1 MLKQKEWIDIIV
13 AKTNCSKKEAK
24 VYYDAVFDSIKEGLV
39 ANETIK
45 IAGLGIFKL
54 RKTAAKEQINLVT
67 GKAEI
72 VPEHNVITFK
82 PYFEIDPK
90 PEAIEIESDVTEE
103 VIANNSPSADEI
115 VVDEEY
121 TVSDDA
127 NEEEVIEEEEASVEE
142 VVENEANEE
151 AVENEDNEEA
161 NDEATIDE
169 PSTTAEETNNDE
181 IVNNDIT
188 WLYNGKECTTEN
200 VMHLLKQETDLD
212 DADIAAAIKVVVDKM
227 HEANKTVCKI
237 KEEKDRFDF
246 VIVK

>member
-24 VYYDAVFDSIKEGLV
+24 VFYDAVFSGIKEGLV

-90 PEAIEIESDVTEE
+90 PEAIEIESDVTEAISLDTPAIEDETIDEDATEDE
-103 VIANNSPSADEI
+103 V
-115 VVDEEY
+115 
-121 TVSDDA
+121 
-127 NEEEVIEEEEASVEE
+127 NE
-142 VVENEANEE
+142 EE
-151 AVENEDNEEA
+151 AVEEEVAEEEVEEEKTEEEA
-161 NDEATIDE
+161 E
-169 PSTTAEETNNDE
+169 TTEEKAEEVKSPLDEVMDNDLVWVYNNQ
-181 IVNNDIT
+181 N
-188 WLYNGKECTTEN
+188 CTTEN
-200 VMHLLKQETDLD
+200 VIHLLKQETDLD
-212 DADIAAAIKVVVDKM
+212 EADIAAAIKVVVDKM
-227 HEANKTVCKI
+227 HEANKTTCKI

>member
-24 VYYDAVFDSIKEGLV
+24 VFYDAVFSGIKEGLV

-67 GKAEI
+67 KQAEI

-90 PEAIEIESDVTEE
+90 PEAIEIESDVTEA
-103 VIANNSPSADEI
+103 VSVDTPVLADEE
-115 VVDEEY
+115 VVDEA
-121 TVSDDA
+121 SDEEEVEA
-127 NEEEVIEEEEASVEE
+127 NEEETEEEVADEEVSEEENETEESKEETTEEVEATEEPVEE
-142 VVENEANEE
+142 K
-151 AVENEDNEEA
+151 
-161 NDEATIDE
+161 
-169 PSTTAEETNNDE
+169 AEEVKSPLDEVMDNDLVWVYNNQ
-181 IVNNDIT
+181 N
-188 WLYNGKECTTEN
+188 CTTEN
-200 VMHLLKQETDLD
+200 VIHLLKQETDLD
-212 DADIAAAIKVVVDKM
+212 EADIASAIKVVIDKM
-227 HEANKTVCKI
+227 HEANKTTCKI

-246 VIVK
+246 VIIK

>member
-24 VYYDAVFDSIKEGLV
+24 LYYDAVFAGIKEGLI

-67 GKAEI
+67 KQAEI

-82 PYFEIDPK
+82 PYFEVDPK
-90 PEAIEIESDVTEE
+90 PEAIEIESDETEAVLANAPISTDENISDE
-103 VIANNSPSADEI
+103 VNEEAD
-115 VVDEEY
+115 
-121 TVSDDA
+121 
-127 NEEEVIEEEEASVEE
+127 EEEVIEEEEAEVEETIENGNDEESVEE
-142 VVENEANEE
+142 NKEANEV
-151 AVENEDNEEA
+151 VE
-161 NDEATIDE
+161 E
-169 PSTTAEETNNDE
+169 PTEETSEVDEKALNNEVID
-181 IVNNDIT
+181 NDLI
-188 WLYNGKECTTEN
+188 WLYNGKNCTTEN

-227 HEANKTVCKI
+227 HEANKTTCKI

>member
-24 VYYDAVFDSIKEGLV
+24 VFYDAVFSGIKEGLV

-90 PEAIEIESDVTEE
+90 PEAIEIESDVTEAVSVDTPVLDNE
-103 VIANNSPSADEI
+103 E
-115 VVDEEY
+115 VVDE
-121 TVSDDA
+121 VSDEEVEATEEETTTEEEDVEESVTEEETVEEETTTEEPVEEKV
-127 NEEEVIEEEEASVEE
+127 EEEVKSPLDE
-142 VVENEANEE
+142 VM
-151 AVENEDNEEA
+151 DN
-161 NDEATIDE
+161 DLVWVY
-169 PSTTAEETNNDE
+169 NNQ
-181 IVNNDIT
+181 N
-188 WLYNGKECTTEN
+188 CTTEN
-200 VMHLLKQETDLD
+200 VIHLLKQETDLD
-212 DADIAAAIKVVVDKM
+212 EADIASAIKVVVDKM
-227 HEANKTVCKI
+227 HAANKTTCKI

-246 VIVK
+246 VIIK

>member
-24 VYYDAVFDSIKEGLV
+24 LYYDAVFAGIKEGLV

-67 GKAEI
+67 KQAEI

-90 PEAIEIESDVTEE
+90 PEAIEIESDETEAVPVDTPISTEE
-103 VIANNSPSADEI
+103 NINDE
-115 VVDEEY
+115 VDEVNDEA
-121 TVSDDA
+121 D
-127 NEEEVIEEEEASVEE
+127 EEEVIEEEEAEVEETIENGNDEESVEE
-142 VVENEANEE
+142 NEESNEVVEEPAKETNEE
-151 AVENEDNEEA
+151 AVNNEIIDN
-161 NDEATIDE
+161 DLI
-169 PSTTAEETNNDE
+169 
-181 IVNNDIT
+181 
-188 WLYNGKECTTEN
+188 WLYNGKNCTTEN
-200 VMHLLKQETDLD
+200 VMHLLKQETDSD

-227 HEANKTVCKI
+227 HEANKTTCKI

>member
-24 VYYDAVFDSIKEGLV
+24 LYYDAVFDGIKEGLI

-54 RKTAAKEQINLVT
+54 RKTAAKEQISLVT
-67 GKAEI
+67 KQAEI

-82 PYFEIDPK
+82 PYFEVDPK
-90 PEAIEIESDVTEE
+90 PEAIEIESDETEAVLADAPISTDENISDE
-103 VIANNSPSADEI
+103 VNEEAD
-115 VVDEEY
+115 
-121 TVSDDA
+121 
-127 NEEEVIEEEEASVEE
+127 EEEVIEEEEAEVEEAIENGNDEESVEE
-142 VVENEANEE
+142 SEEANEV
-151 AVENEDNEEA
+151 VE
-161 NDEATIDE
+161 E
-169 PSTTAEETNNDE
+169 PAEETSEVNEKELNNEVID
-181 IVNNDIT
+181 NDLV
-188 WLYNGKECTTEN
+188 WLYNGKNCTTEN

-227 HEANKTVCKI
+227 HEANKTTCKI

>member
-24 VYYDAVFDSIKEGLV
+24 LYYDAVFAGIKEGLI

-67 GKAEI
+67 KQAEI

-82 PYFEIDPK
+82 PYFEVDPK
-90 PEAIEIESDVTEE
+90 PEAIEIESDETEAVLANAPISTDENISDE
-103 VIANNSPSADEI
+103 VNEEAD
-115 VVDEEY
+115 
-121 TVSDDA
+121 
-127 NEEEVIEEEEASVEE
+127 EEEVIEEEEAEVEEAIENGNDEESVEE
-142 VVENEANEE
+142 NKEANEV
-151 AVENEDNEEA
+151 VE
-161 NDEATIDE
+161 E
-169 PSTTAEETNNDE
+169 PTEETSEVDEKALNNEVID
-181 IVNNDIT
+181 NDLI
-188 WLYNGKECTTEN
+188 WLYNGKNCTTEN

-227 HEANKTVCKI
+227 HEANKTTCKI

>member
-24 VYYDAVFDSIKEGLV
+24 LYYDAVFDGIKEGLI

-67 GKAEI
+67 KQAEI

-82 PYFEIDPK
+82 PYFEVDPK
-90 PEAIEIESDVTEE
+90 PEAIEIESDETEAVLADAPISTDENISDE
-103 VIANNSPSADEI
+103 VNEEAD
-115 VVDEEY
+115 
-121 TVSDDA
+121 
-127 NEEEVIEEEEASVEE
+127 EEEVIEEEEAEVEEAIENGNDEESVEE
-142 VVENEANEE
+142 SEEATEVVE
-151 AVENEDNEEA
+151 
-161 NDEATIDE
+161 E
-169 PSTTAEETNNDE
+169 PAEETSEVNEKELNNEVID
-181 IVNNDIT
+181 NDLV
-188 WLYNGKECTTEN
+188 WLYNGKNCTTEN

-227 HEANKTVCKI
+227 HEANKTTCKI

>member
-24 VYYDAVFDSIKEGLV
+24 LYYDAVFDGIKEGLI

-67 GKAEI
+67 KQAEI

-82 PYFEIDPK
+82 PYFEVDPK
-90 PEAIEIESDVTEE
+90 PEAIEIESDETEAVLSDAPISTDENISDE
-103 VIANNSPSADEI
+103 VNEEAD
-115 VVDEEY
+115 
-121 TVSDDA
+121 
-127 NEEEVIEEEEASVEE
+127 EEEVIEEEEAEVEEAIENGNDKESVEE
-142 VVENEANEE
+142 SEEANEV
-151 AVENEDNEEA
+151 VE
-161 NDEATIDE
+161 E
-169 PSTTAEETNNDE
+169 PTEETSDVNEKELNNEVID
-181 IVNNDIT
+181 NDLV
-188 WLYNGKECTTEN
+188 WLYNGKNCTTEN

-227 HEANKTVCKI
+227 HEANKTTCKI

>member
-24 VYYDAVFDSIKEGLV
+24 LYYDAVFDGIKEGLI

-67 GKAEI
+67 KQAEI
-72 VPEHNVITFK
+72 VPEHHVITFK
-82 PYFEIDPK
+82 PYFEVDPK
-90 PEAIEIESDVTEE
+90 PEAIEIESDETEAVLANAPISTDENISDE
-103 VIANNSPSADEI
+103 VNEEAD
-115 VVDEEY
+115 
-121 TVSDDA
+121 
-127 NEEEVIEEEEASVEE
+127 EEEVIEEEEAEVEEAIENGNDKESVEE
-142 VVENEANEE
+142 NKEANEV
-151 AVENEDNEEA
+151 VE
-161 NDEATIDE
+161 E
-169 PSTTAEETNNDE
+169 PTEETSEVDEKALNNEVID
-181 IVNNDIT
+181 NDLI
-188 WLYNGKECTTEN
+188 WLYNGKNCTTEN

-227 HEANKTVCKI
+227 HEANKTTCKI

>member
-24 VYYDAVFDSIKEGLV
+24 LYYDAVFDGIKEGLI

-67 GKAEI
+67 KQAEI

-82 PYFEIDPK
+82 PYFEVDPK
-90 PEAIEIESDVTEE
+90 PEAIEIESDETEAVLADAPISTDENISDE
-103 VIANNSPSADEI
+103 VNEEAD
-115 VVDEEY
+115 
-121 TVSDDA
+121 
-127 NEEEVIEEEEASVEE
+127 EEEVIEEEEAEVEEAIENGNDKESVEE
-142 VVENEANEE
+142 SEEANEV
-151 AVENEDNEEA
+151 VE
-161 NDEATIDE
+161 E
-169 PSTTAEETNNDE
+169 PAEETSEVNEKELNNEVID
-181 IVNNDIT
+181 NDLV
-188 WLYNGKECTTEN
+188 WLYNGKNCTTEN

-227 HEANKTVCKI
+227 HEANKTTCKI

>member
-24 VYYDAVFDSIKEGLV
+24 LYYDAVFDGIKEGLI

-67 GKAEI
+67 KQAEI

-82 PYFEIDPK
+82 PYFEVDPK
-90 PEAIEIESDVTEE
+90 PEAIEIESDETEAVLADAPISTDENISDE
-103 VIANNSPSADEI
+103 VNEEAD
-115 VVDEEY
+115 
-121 TVSDDA
+121 
-127 NEEEVIEEEEASVEE
+127 EEEVIEEEEAEVEEAIENGNDEESVEE
-142 VVENEANEE
+142 SEEANEV
-151 AVENEDNEEA
+151 VE
-161 NDEATIDE
+161 E
-169 PSTTAEETNNDE
+169 PAEETSEVNEKELNNEVID
-181 IVNNDIT
+181 NDLV
-188 WLYNGKECTTEN
+188 WLYNGKNCTTEN

-227 HEANKTVCKI
+227 HEANKTTCKI

>member
-24 VYYDAVFDSIKEGLV
+24 LYYDAVFAGIKEGLV

-67 GKAEI
+67 KQAEI

-90 PEAIEIESDVTEE
+90 PEAIEIESDETEAVPVDTPISTEE
-103 VIANNSPSADEI
+103 NINDE
-115 VVDEEY
+115 VDEVNDEA
-121 TVSDDA
+121 D
-127 NEEEVIEEEEASVEE
+127 EEEVIEEEEAEVEETIENGNDEESAEENEESNE
-142 VVENEANEE
+142 VVEEPAKETNEE
-151 AVENEDNEEA
+151 AVNNEIIDN
-161 NDEATIDE
+161 DLI
-169 PSTTAEETNNDE
+169 
-181 IVNNDIT
+181 
-188 WLYNGKECTTEN
+188 WLYNGKNCTTEN

-227 HEANKTVCKI
+227 HEANKTTCKI

-246 VIVK
+246 VIVKS

>member
-24 VYYDAVFDSIKEGLV
+24 LYYDAVFDGIKEGLI

-67 GKAEI
+67 KQAEI

-82 PYFEIDPK
+82 PYFEVDPK
-90 PEAIEIESDVTEE
+90 PEAIEIESDETEAVLANAPISTDENISDE
-103 VIANNSPSADEI
+103 VNEEAD
-115 VVDEEY
+115 
-121 TVSDDA
+121 
-127 NEEEVIEEEEASVEE
+127 EEEVIEEEEAEVEKAIENGNDEESVEE
-142 VVENEANEE
+142 NKEANEV
-151 AVENEDNEEA
+151 VE
-161 NDEATIDE
+161 E
-169 PSTTAEETNNDE
+169 PTEETSEVDEKALNNEVID
-181 IVNNDIT
+181 NDLI
-188 WLYNGKECTTEN
+188 WLYNGKNCTTEN

-227 HEANKTVCKI
+227 HEANKTTCKI